1 MEWKTLCVE
10 ALRQL
15 EKVLVMVLHSL
26 VLDRQLVMV
35 LEMVLAMEGI
45 RKFPHVAQWL
55 FLLPLEM
62 GLVMAL
68 AMVLEMQLEM
78 VFYMQLEMVL
88 VMEGFR

>member
-45 RKFPHVAQWL
+45 RKFPHDAQLL

-68 AMVLEMQLEM
+68 AMVLEMVLD
-78 VFYMQLEMVL
+78 MQLEMVL
-88 VMEGFR
+88 AMEGFR

>member
-1 MEWKTLCVE
+1 
-10 ALRQL
+10 
-15 EKVLVMVLHSL
+15 MVLHSL

-45 RKFPHVAQWL
+45 RKFPYVVQML

-68 AMVLEMQLEM
+68 AIKLEMQLVM
-78 VFYMQLEMVL
+78 VLDMQLEMVL

>member
-45 RKFPHVAQWL
+45 RKFPHDAQLL

-68 AMVLEMQLEM
+68 EMQLVM
-78 VFYMQLEMVL
+78 VLDMQLEMVL
-88 VMEGFR
+88 VIEGFR

>member
-1 MEWKTLCVE
+1 
-10 ALRQL
+10 
-15 EKVLVMVLHSL
+15 MVLHSL

-45 RKFPHVAQWL
+45 RKFPHVAQLL

-78 VFYMQLEMVL
+78 VLDMQLEMVL

>member
-1 MEWKTLCVE
+1 
-10 ALRQL
+10 
-15 EKVLVMVLHSL
+15 MVLHSL

-45 RKFPHVAQWL
+45 RKFPHDAQLL

-68 AMVLEMQLEM
+68 AMVLEMVLD
-78 VFYMQLEMVL
+78 MQLEMVL

>member
-1 MEWKTLCVE
+1 M
-10 ALRQL
+10 A
-15 EKVLVMVLHSL
+15 LHSL

-35 LEMVLAMEGI
+35 LDTILAMEGI
-45 RKFPHVAQWL
+45 RKFPHVGQWL

-68 AMVLEMQLEM
+68 AMVLEMVLD
-78 VFYMQLEMVL
+78 MQLEMVL